1 LIGMSHEP
9 NAASRASSLPTVD
22 FRLSTPVRINAA
34 RLHASLRRLAEIGA
48 TPGGGVTRLAL
59 SPEDRAGRD
68 LLRRWMEEAGLHV
81 RVDDF
86 GNMTGRR
93 AGAESGPAVL
103 LASHLDSVRRGGRYD
118 GAYGVLAALEVMRA
132 LNDAGVA
139 TRRPLELVNWTNE
152 EGVRFEPAM
161 LASGAVAGRF
171 TPEYV
176 YGRTDRDGARFGEE
190 LERIGY
196 KGERANRPGP
206 AVAYLELHVE
216 QGPVLEDAGAPVG
229 VVEGIVGITW
239 SEVTVAGRADHAG
252 PSPMPL
258 RRDALVAAARLIAGV
273 DDMAR
278 TVEGA
283 VGTVGRIAAEPNV
296 INTIPG
302 NVTMSVD
309 LRHPE
314 AATLDRLV
322 AGLERLAEEV
332 SSQANV
338 AIGVNRFWT
347 SEPTP
352 FAAEIVDTVQAA
364 ADELGIPTRRV
375 WSGAGHDAKYMQEIV
390 PSAMI
395 FARSINGLS
404 HCEEEYSTPEDLEA
418 GANVLLGAALRLAGI
433 DSERVR
439 HKRG

>member
-1 LIGMSHEP
+1 M
-9 NAASRASSLPTVD
+9 
-22 FRLSTPVRINAA
+22 RINAD
-34 RLHASLRRLAEIGA
+34 RLHESLRQLAQIGG

-59 SPEDRAGRD
+59 SQEDRVARD
-68 LLRRWMEEAGLHV
+68 LLRRWMEDAGLSV

-93 AGAESGPAVL
+93 AGAEGGAAVVM
-103 LASHLDSVRRGGRYD
+103 ASHIDSVRRGGCYD
-118 GAYGVLAALEVMRA
+118 GAYGVLAGLEVMRT
-132 LNDAGVA
+132 LNDHEV
-139 TRRPLELVNWTNE
+139 TTTRPLELVNWTNE

-171 TPEYV
+171 TPDYV
-176 YGRTDRDGARFGEE
+176 YGRTDRDGLRFGDE

-196 KGERANRPGP
+196 KGDRRDRPGP
-206 AVAYLELHVE
+206 IAAYLELHVE
-216 QGPVLEDAGAPVG
+216 QGPMLEDAGIPVG

-239 SEVTVAGRADHAG
+239 SEVVAEGHADHAG

-273 DDMAR
+273 DEMAR
-278 TVEGA
+278 AVEGA

-302 NVTMSVD
+302 KVTMSVD
-309 LRHPE
+309 LRHPDPG
-314 AATLDRLV
+314 TLETLY
-322 AGLERLAEEV
+322 ASLERLSREIA
-332 SSQANV
+332 AATGV

-352 FAAEIVDTVQAA
+352 FAAEVVEAVQAA
-364 ADELGIPTRRV
+364 ADELGVPTRRV
-375 WSGAGHDAKYMQEIV
+375 WSGAGHDAKYVQDIA

-404 HCEEEYSTPEDLEA
+404 HCEQEYSTPEDLEA
-418 GANVLLGAALRLAGI
+418 GANVLLRAALRLAGTEG
-433 DSERVR
+433 ERSSR
-439 HKRG
+439 ARG